1 MRYPRVH
8 QLGFVV
14 DNMQKAMEEYGQIYH
29 IKKWYRAGRTPDDDM
44 YYMGEKIKDEGFDL
58 IIGYCGV
65 TEIELIT
72 TKAKKSLYANFLHE
86 QGPGLHHISFFCTNL
101 KKCLNEY
108 RKLGF
113 EVVQNGYL
121 QGKTIRTE
129 YAYLVK
135 PGEKYSRIVEFSASK
150 MFGIIPIIRSRWNVW
165 MGLLTGDA
173 ERIK

>member
-44 YYMGEKIKDEGFDL
+44 YFMGEKIKDDGFDL
-58 IIGYCGV
+58 AIGYCGV

-101 KKCLNEY
+101 TKCLNEY

-113 EVVQNGYL
+113 EVVQNGFL

-150 MFGIIPIIRSRWNVW
+150 MFGIIPIIRSRWNMW